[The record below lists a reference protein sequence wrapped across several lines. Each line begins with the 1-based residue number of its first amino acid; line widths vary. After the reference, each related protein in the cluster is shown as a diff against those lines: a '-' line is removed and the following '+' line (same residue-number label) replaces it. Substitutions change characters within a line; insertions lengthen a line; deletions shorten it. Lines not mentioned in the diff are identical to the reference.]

1 MFLGD
6 GEGGGGINR
15 IVEFR
20 QKLLQKEKSRFVGSR
35 VRDNTKTRAH
45 EGSW

>member
-20 QKLLQKEKSRFVGSR
+20 QKLLQKEKNRLVGRQVDR
-35 VRDNTKTRAH
+35 V
-45 EGSW
+45 